1 MTAGPPVRLVA
12 LHPVGLDS
20 RVWELV
26 PGLGRLAPG
35 RGPTSCSL
43 TALDLPG
50 HGSRPPVEGPP
61 ELERLA
67 DEVARALAG
76 RQAGAR
82 TVLVGLSLGGMVAQ
96 LTAARHPELVDGL
109 VLADTVAWAS
119 PPLRRAVEARAER
132 TLAGGLEAVL
142 DETEERWFSAG
153 FRRAHAGTVARVRR
167 WLAGAEPVAHAWTW
181 RAIGAFDARP
191 FLPALRIPALVV
203 CGAADRSTPPAASRE
218 LAALIPGARYAEL
231 AGAGHLAPLERPEAF
246 AGLIAEALAPGGPLA
261 APGPRPVGN

>member
-1 MTAGPPVRLVA
+1 MTADASVRLVA

-26 PGLGRLAPG
+26 PGLGRLASG
-35 RGPTSCSL
+35 RAGTSPSC
-43 TALDLPG
+43 TALDLRG
-50 HGSRPPVEGPP
+50 HGSGPLADGPP

-67 DEVARALAG
+67 DDVARTLAAWPTG
-76 RQAGAR
+76 PR

-96 LTAARHPELVDGL
+96 LTAARHPELVAGL

-132 TLAGGLEAVL
+132 TLAGGLAAVV

-153 FRRAHAGTVARVRR
+153 FRRRHPERVARVRG
-167 WLAGAEPVAHAWTW
+167 WLAAAEPRAHAWTW

-191 FLPALRIPALVV
+191 ALPELRQPTLVV
-203 CGAADRSTPPAASRE
+203 CGGADRSTPPAASRE

-231 AGAGHLAPLERPEAF
+231 AGAGHLAPLERPDEF
-246 AGLIAEALAPGGPLA
+246 TGLLAEALTPGGLLA
-261 APGPRPVGN
+261 AGDRTH